1 VDNQPKKPI
10 RYWCQ
15 DESRFGLKTL
25 TYRVI
30 TALGIKPR
38 GLVQWPFEAFYTYG
52 AVEPLTG
59 ESFFL
64 IFSHLD
70 SDCFQLF
77 LDEFSQAYP
86 HHLNVMQLDNG
97 AFHKAQKLII
107 PENIVLLF
115 QPAYSPDINPIER
128 VWQHLKKESSWVN
141 FNTLADLQE
150 KICEQL
156 NIIGQKVVASL
167 TGYPFILSALEKL
180 NL

>member
-1 VDNQPKKPI
+1 
-10 RYWCQ
+10 
-15 DESRFGLKTL
+15 
-25 TYRVI
+25 
-30 TALGIKPR
+30 
-38 GLVQWPFEAFYTYG
+38 
-52 AVEPLTG
+52 
-59 ESFFL
+59 
-64 IFSHLD
+64 
-70 SDCFQLF
+70 
-77 LDEFSQAYP
+77 
-86 HHLNVMQLDNG
+86 MQLDNG

-107 PENIVLLF
+107 PENRVLLF

-128 VWQHLKKESSWVN
+128 VWQHLRKESSWVN

>member
-1 VDNQPKKPI
+1 M
-10 RYWCQ
+10 
-15 DESRFGLKTL
+15 
-25 TYRVI
+25 
-30 TALGIKPR
+30 KPR

-156 NIIGQKVVASL
+156 NNIGQKVVTSL

>member
-1 VDNQPKKPI
+1 
-10 RYWCQ
+10 
-15 DESRFGLKTL
+15 LKTL

-77 LDEFSQAYP
+77 LDEFSQTYP
-86 HHLNVMQLDNG
+86 DWLNVVHLDHG
-97 AFHKAQKLII
+97 AFHKAKNLKI
-107 PENIVLLF
+107 PEHVVLLF
-115 QPAYSPDINPIER
+115 QPADSPDTNPIER

-141 FNTLADLQE
+141 FETLADLKE
-150 KICEQL
+150 NVCEQL
-156 NIIGQKVVASL
+156 NDLSHKIVASL
-167 TGYPFILSALEKL
+167 AGYPFILSALESL